1 MKAGRADTKGKGRIR
16 SLNRKGT
23 QTGKSAT
30 VAAGKPVEGATLI
43 CERCGAVFSRRTW
56 RRNRGLT
63 EAALAAAEWVVC
75 PACEQI
81 EGGQYFGR
89 LLARGTYVESNEAAI
104 RKRIDNV
111 AARAEFTQPQHRVVS
126 IGRADGTLEVLTTS
140 QKLAHRIAHELKK
153 AFGGKT
159 TYAWSDS
166 DGTLT
171 ATWVRQS
178 PARSKR

>member
-1 MKAGRADTKGKGRIR
+1 MKTRADATKGKGRIR

-30 VAAGKPVEGATLI
+30 VAAGTPTRRGATV

-56 RRNRGLT
+56 RRDRK
-63 EAALAAAEWVVC
+63 LADPILATATWAVC
-75 PACEQI
+75 PACEQV
-81 EGGQYFGR
+81 EGGEYFGR
-89 LLARGTYVESNEAAI
+89 LVARGTYIESNEAAV

-111 AARAEFTQPQHRVVS
+111 AARAEFTQPQHRIVS
-126 IGRADGTLEVLTTS
+126 ISRDGATLEVLTTS

-159 TYAWSDS
+159 SYTWSDR
-166 DGTLT
+166 DGTLF
-171 ATWVRQS
+171 ATWERRAAA
-178 PARSKR
+178 PARR